1 MYLWDL
7 LDIWGWKFSLL
18 VRCSFPRSSPR
29 LHRYRYVQ
37 KVSYHDLIQHD
48 CEWLMFGVLPISF
61 NYVDTYMWLSLLQK
75 SIFRLVT
82 YHSLPRCSGSLSL
95 SLCESG
101 AKYYLEET
109 SCTCFPKWMSPSNNT
124 NLCLVMFGSS
134 ASSMNSGIPGIP
146 LFVKDTT
153 VIILNASSLDLLS
166 GDFPAFSGDQT
177 FTYGNLV
184 GGCIL
189 HCDLKRCWTRKHTH
203 CIDLT

>member
-29 LHRYRYVQ
+29 LYRYRYVQ

-95 SLCESG
+95 SLWKWCEVLSWRDLMHMLS
-101 AKYYLEET
+101 KVDVT
-109 SCTCFPKWMSPSNNT
+109 FKQHQS
-124 NLCLVMFGSS
+124 MFGYVWFKCKFNEFRYSWYS
-134 ASSMNSGIPGIP
+134 PFCQRYYRNHLERKQPRLA
-146 LFVKDTT
+146 VRR
-153 VIILNASSLDLLS
+153 
-166 GDFPAFSGDQT
+166 FS
-177 FTYGNLV
+177 
-184 GGCIL
+184 CIL
-189 HCDLKRCWTRKHTH
+189 RRSDIYIWQPGWRLHFALWSQTVLNPQAHTLH
-203 CIDLT
+203 RFI